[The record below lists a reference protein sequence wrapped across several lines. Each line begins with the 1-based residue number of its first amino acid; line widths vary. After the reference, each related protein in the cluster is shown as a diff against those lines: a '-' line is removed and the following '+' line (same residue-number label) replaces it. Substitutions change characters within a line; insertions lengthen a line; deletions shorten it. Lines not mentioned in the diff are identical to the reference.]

1 MSKQSHKQRNNQVRI
16 IGGSHKRR
24 IIEFPSSEG
33 LRPTPDRVRET
44 LFNWLGQTL
53 NGDAVLDLYAGSG
66 ALGLEAKSRGA
77 DPVVLVEKS
86 RQVAGVLRQNIDKL
100 GWTSADVQ
108 VYIGEAYGFLRSN
121 RQPFNVVLLDPPFEF
136 DDWASLW
143 PLLQAS
149 LAPDAY
155 VYIEAARLPALPDY
169 LSEVRQAS
177 AGQSKQVLSVYSV
190 SESTEAEC

>member
-1 MSKQSHKQRNNQVRI
+1 MSKHSNKQKNNQVRI

-24 IIEFPSSEG
+24 LIEFPDSEG

-53 NGDAVLDLYAGSG
+53 DGEAVLDLYAGSG

-77 DPVVLVEKS
+77 QPVVLVEKS
-86 RQVAGVLRQNIDKL
+86 RSVAQVLRQNIAKL
-100 GWTSADVQ
+100 EWSSADVRLH
-108 VYIGEAYGFLRSN
+108 VGEAYAFLRSN
-121 RQPFNVVLLDPPFEF
+121 RQRFDVVFLDPPFQF

-143 PLLQAS
+143 PLLQSA
-149 LAPDAY
+149 LAPGAY
-155 VYIEAARLPALPDY
+155 VYIEAGRLPALPDY

-177 AGQSKQVLSVYSV
+177 AGQSKQLLSVYSV
-190 SESTEAEC
+190 SAEAEG

>member
-1 MSKQSHKQRNNQVRI
+1 MSKHSNKQKNNQVRI

-24 IIEFPSSEG
+24 LIEFPDSEG

-53 NGDAVLDLYAGSG
+53 DGEAVLDLYAGSG

-77 DPVVLVEKS
+77 QPVVLVEKS
-86 RQVAGVLRQNIDKL
+86 RSVAQVLRQNIAKL
-100 GWTSADVQ
+100 EWSSADVRLHVGE
-108 VYIGEAYGFLRSN
+108 VYAFLRSN
-121 RQPFNVVLLDPPFEF
+121 RQRFDVVFLDPPFQF

-143 PLLQAS
+143 PLLQSA
-149 LAPDAY
+149 LAPGAY
-155 VYIEAARLPALPDY
+155 VYIEAGRLPALPDY

-177 AGQSKQVLSVYSV
+177 AGQSKQLLSVYSV
-190 SESTEAEC
+190 SAEAEG